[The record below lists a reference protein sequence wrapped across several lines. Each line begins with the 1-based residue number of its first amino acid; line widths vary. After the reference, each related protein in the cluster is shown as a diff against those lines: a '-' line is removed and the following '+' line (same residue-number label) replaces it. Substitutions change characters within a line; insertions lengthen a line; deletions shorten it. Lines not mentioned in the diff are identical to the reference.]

1 MRGRQLTN
9 ERATHTL
16 CMQLNWITLQLGRR
30 ANRAI
35 NNEEE
40 KGWLRRKEEE
50 VESKITNCFRRA
62 GSIQQVVGEVTNP
75 RYGEFALQSDVGV
88 ERREGRGKR
97 LASWI
102 LFDFLA
108 EQMLS

>member
-1 MRGRQLTN
+1 
-9 ERATHTL
+9 
-16 CMQLNWITLQLGRR
+16 MQLNWITLQLGRR

-88 ERREGRGKR
+88 ERREEGGETISLENSFRFARRANVNRIIIALPKKKM
-97 LASWI
+97 I
-102 LFDFLA
+102 D
-108 EQMLS
+108 

>member
-1 MRGRQLTN
+1 MR
-9 ERATHTL
+9 
-16 CMQLNWITLQLGRR
+16 RR
-30 ANRAI
+30 KA
-35 NNEEE
+35 
-40 KGWLRRKEEE
+40 GWLRGKEEE

-75 RYGEFALQSDVGV
+75 RYGEFALQSDVGD
-88 ERREGRGKR
+88 ERREGREGR

-108 EQMLS
+108 EQMLTE